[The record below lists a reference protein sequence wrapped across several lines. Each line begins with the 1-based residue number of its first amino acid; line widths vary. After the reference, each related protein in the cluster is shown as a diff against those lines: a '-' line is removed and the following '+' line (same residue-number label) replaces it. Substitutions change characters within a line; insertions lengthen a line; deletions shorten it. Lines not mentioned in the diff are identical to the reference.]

1 MAGHQRDECRCNG
14 AASGA
19 VDCTNRAAEIDETMS
34 RSTIWLIMGLTWLA
48 PLGAGLAATSGA
60 RAGTEPASSVPIPST
75 QTMVQAASPAM
86 TLTPE
91 QVAQAQ
97 FDLGVELMRERKF
110 AGAAQAFERAT
121 NARTNFPEA
130 YNNWGIS
137 LVQLGKQAFNETQQL
152 QDFQAAAE
160 KFNKSVEQK
169 SDVKLTYILWSE
181 TLLLIGDLPVDSRTR
196 LACYQG
202 AVEKCRKAAEL
213 APHDWDSYNK
223 WAVILSTKLPE
234 YAVNDQ
240 ARFALYQEA
249 ASLYAKAAERARF
262 SSEVGPV
269 YANWAGVLIQA
280 AHISSN
286 QEVKVTLLRQALEK
300 FDRSAKVQPNAA
312 GTYAMWGSA
321 LIDLGKI
328 SRMRNDFRD
337 AVEKL
342 NTSLEL
348 RPDDPGTLYNLARVY
363 ALLDQPVLAVQN
375 LKRCFAADP
384 AQVYRQTATRDTDLA
399 TLCGDTD
406 FDELIGRTAARGVPT
421 YNPHLSDSP
430 Q

>member
-1 MAGHQRDECRCNG
+1 
-14 AASGA
+14 
-19 VDCTNRAAEIDETMS
+19 MS
-34 RSTIWLIMGLTWLA
+34 RQTIRVGMGLL
-48 PLGAGLAATSGA
+48 LLVATMGA
-60 RAGTEPASSVPIPST
+60 RAGTEPTPTPPTPIPST
-75 QTMVQAASPAM
+75 QAVVQAA
-86 TLTPE
+86 TLTPD
-91 QVAQAQ
+91 QVAQGQ

-110 AGAAQAFERAT
+110 AGAGQAFDRAT
-121 NARTNFPEA
+121 SARTNFPEA

-137 LVQLGKQAFNETQQL
+137 LVQLGKQAFNQAQQL
-152 QDFQAAAE
+152 QDYQLAAE
-160 KFNKSVEQK
+160 RFSKGAEQK

-202 AVEKCRKAAEL
+202 AVEKCHKAAEL
-213 APHDWDSYNK
+213 APDDWDSYNK

-240 ARFALYQEA
+240 ARFALYKEA

-262 SSEVGPV
+262 SSEIGPV
-269 YANWAGVLIQA
+269 CANWASVLIQA
-280 AHISSN
+280 AHVSSN
-286 QEVKVTLLRQALEK
+286 QELKVTLLRKSLEE

-321 LIDLGKI
+321 LIDLGKVTH
-328 SRMRNDFRD
+328 MRNDFRD

-342 NTSLEL
+342 NTSLDL
-348 RPDDPGTLYNLARVY
+348 RPDDPGALYSLARVY
-363 ALLDQPVLAVQN
+363 ALLEQPVLAVQN

-384 AQVYRQTATRDTDLA
+384 AQTYRQSAMQEADFAGLR
-399 TLCGDTD
+399 GDAD
-406 FDELIGRTAARGVPT
+406 FDELMGRTSAHGVPT
-421 YNPHLSDSP
+421 YNPHLSDLP

>member
-1 MAGHQRDECRCNG
+1 MSRRTICRGGGAGSACRHG
-14 AASGA
+14 WRAGQHGTGA
-19 VDCTNRAAEIDETMS
+19 V
-34 RSTIWLIMGLTWLA
+34 
-48 PLGAGLAATSGA
+48 AT
-60 RAGTEPASSVPIPST
+60 VPST
-75 QTMVQAASPAM
+75 QAVVQAATPAT
-86 TLTPE
+86 TLTPD
-91 QVAQAQ
+91 QVAQGQ
-97 FDLGVELMRERKF
+97 FNLGVELMRERKF

-137 LVQLGKQAFNETQQL
+137 LVQLGKQAFNQAQQL

-160 KFNKSVEQK
+160 KFSKGAEQK
-169 SDVKLTYILWSE
+169 PDVKLTYILWSE

-213 APHDWDSYNK
+213 APNDWDSYNK

-240 ARFALYQEA
+240 ARFALYEEA

-269 YANWAGVLIQA
+269 CANWASVLVQA

-286 QEVKVTLLRQALEK
+286 QEVKVTLLRESLEK

-321 LIDLGKI
+321 LIDLGKM
-328 SRMRNDFRD
+328 SHMRNDFRD

-342 NTSLEL
+342 NTSLDL
-348 RPDDPGTLYNLARVY
+348 RPDDPGALYNLARVY
-363 ALLDQPVLAVQN
+363 ALLDQPVLAVEN
-375 LKRCFAADP
+375 LKKCFAADP
-384 AQVYRQTATRDTDLA
+384 AQAYRQSATQDADLA
-399 TLCGDTD
+399 GLRGDTD
-406 FDELIGRTAARGVPT
+406 FDELIGRTPAHGVPT

>member
-1 MAGHQRDECRCNG
+1 MRRL
-14 AASGA
+14 
-19 VDCTNRAAEIDETMS
+19 
-34 RSTIWLIMGLTWLA
+34 TICSLVALVL
-48 PLGAGLAATSGA
+48 LAAAPGA
-60 RAGTEPASSVPIPST
+60 RAGTEPESSAQVPST
-75 QTMVQAASPAM
+75 QATVQVTSPAM

-91 QVAQAQ
+91 QMAQAQ
-97 FDLGVELMRERKF
+97 FSLGVQLMHERKF
-110 AGAAQAFERAT
+110 AGAAQAFERAI
-121 NARTNFPEA
+121 NARTDFPEA

-137 LVQLGKQAFNETQQL
+137 LVELGKQAFNGAQQL

-160 KFNKSVEQK
+160 KFDKSAEQK
-169 SDVKLTYILWSE
+169 PDVKLTYILWSE

-202 AVEKCRKAAEL
+202 AVEKCRRAAEL
-213 APHDWDSYNK
+213 APGDWDSYNK

-269 YANWAGVLIQA
+269 YANWAGVLVQA
-280 AHISSN
+280 ARISSN
-286 QEVKVTLLRQALEK
+286 REVKVTLLREAKGK
-300 FDRSAKVQPNAA
+300 FDRSAKVQPSAA
-312 GTYAMWGSA
+312 GTFAMWGSA

-328 SRMRNDFRD
+328 SHARNDLRD

-348 RPDDPGTLYNLARVY
+348 RVDDPGTLYNLARVY

-375 LKRCFAADP
+375 LKRCFAVDP
-384 AQVYRQTATRDTDLA
+384 AQVYRQTAAGDADLA
-399 TLCGDTD
+399 PLRGDAD
-406 FDELIGRTAARGVPT
+406 FNELIGRTSAHDVPT
-421 YNPHLSDSP
+421 YNPRLSDSP